1 MSDAPAASRPPPAR
15 GPVPFWAVL
24 LIVFVL
30 VAVVAS
36 AAFLLG
42 QKQAATTSFP
52 PAPTSAAIPSPPP
65 PVGITGIFIEPGDGR
80 DPILDEL
87 AAARRTIDVEIYIIT
102 DDVILQALEAA
113 RARGVEVRVMLEEH
127 PFGGGGGQQGIFER
141 LEAADIEVRWANPA
155 FRFSHIKM
163 MVVDDAVAII
173 LNQNLTASSFTGNRE
188 FGVVT
193 TDPAAV
199 KSAAAIFAAD
209 WDRGPEPDP
218 GPLVVSPSNARQELR
233 ELIDGATTSLDIYAE
248 VLRDPEMLDAM
259 MAAAQ
264 RGVTVRVLISP
275 SSDFEAEV
283 AALAAGGVDVRLLS
297 NLYVHAKV
305 IVADDARAYLGSQ
318 NFSATSLD
326 QNRELG
332 IIVDDP
338 VSLSRLNR
346 TFDIDFRAAQE
357 AAP

>member
-1 MSDAPAASRPPPAR
+1 
-15 GPVPFWAVL
+15 
-24 LIVFVL
+24 VFATV
-30 VAVVAS
+30 VVVVA
-36 AAFLLG
+36 AAYALG
-42 QKQAATTSFP
+42 RKQAATSLP

-65 PVGITGIFIEPGDGR
+65 LPGITGIFIEPGDGR
-80 DPILDEL
+80 EPILDEL
-87 AAARRTIDVEIYIIT
+87 AAARNTIDVEIYIIT

-113 RARGVEVRVMLEEH
+113 QVRGVEVRVMLEEH
-127 PFGGGGGQQGIFER
+127 PFGGSGGQQEIFDR
-141 LEAADIEVRWANPA
+141 LEAAGIDVRWANPA

-163 MVVDDAVAII
+163 MVIDDAVAII

-193 TDPAAV
+193 TEPAAV
-199 KSAAAIFAAD
+199 ETAAAIFAAD
-209 WDRGPEPDP
+209 WERGPEPDP
-218 GPLVVSPSNARQELR
+218 GPLVVSPSNARQVLR

-248 VLRDPEMLDAM
+248 VLRDPEMLEAM
-259 MAAAQ
+259 VAAVE
-264 RGVTVRVLISP
+264 RGATVRVLISP

-283 AALAAGGVDVRLLS
+283 AALIEGGVDVRLLS

-305 IVADDARAYLGSQ
+305 IVADGARAYLGSQ

-332 IIVDDP
+332 VIVDDP
-338 VSLSRLNR
+338 VSLSRLMR
-346 TFDIDFRAAQE
+346 TFEIDFRAAQE

>member
-1 MSDAPAASRPPPAR
+1 MSNSPAESPLPPSRGR
-15 GPVPFWAVL
+15 VPFWAVL
-24 LIVFVL
+24 LIIVVA
-30 VAVVAS
+30 VAVVAA

-42 QKQAATTSFP
+42 QRQATMSVA

-65 PVGITGIFIEPGDGR
+65 SQDVLGIFIEPGDGR

-87 AAARRTIDVEIYIIT
+87 AAARRSIDVEIYIIT

-113 RARGVEVRVMLEEH
+113 QARGVEVRVMLEEH
-127 PFGGGGGQQGIFER
+127 PFGGGGGQQDIFDR
-141 LEAADIEVRWANPA
+141 LEAADIEVRWSNPA

-163 MVVDDAVAII
+163 MVIDNAVAII
-173 LNQNLTASSFTGNRE
+173 LNQNLTVTSFTGNRE

-193 TDPAAV
+193 TKPDEV
-199 KSAAAIFAAD
+199 VTAAAIFAAD
-209 WDRGPEPDP
+209 WDRGSEPDP
-218 GPLVVSPSNARQELR
+218 GPLVVSPTNARQEVR
-233 ELIDGATTSLDIYAE
+233 ELIDEATATLDVYAE
-248 VLRDPEMLDAM
+248 VLRDPEMLEAM
-259 MAAAQ
+259 AAAAQ
-264 RGVTVRVLISP
+264 RGVMVRILISP
-275 SSDFEAEV
+275 SADFDAEV
-283 AALAAGGVDVRLLS
+283 TALAEGGVEVRLLS

-305 IVADDARAYLGSQ
+305 IVADGDRAFLGSQ

-338 VSLSRLNR
+338 VSLSRLMR
-346 TFDIDFRAAQE
+346 TFEIDFRAAQE

>member
-1 MSDAPAASRPPPAR
+1 MSADPVAPPPSR
-15 GPVPFWAVL
+15 GRVPFWAVL
-24 LIVFVL
+24 LIVFLL

-42 QKQAATTSFP
+42 QRQRATSFP
-52 PAPTSAAIPSPPP
+52 PAPTSAAIPSPPSP
-65 PVGITGIFIEPGDGR
+65 TGITGIFIEPGDGR
-80 DPILDEL
+80 TPILDEL
-87 AAARRTIDVEIYIIT
+87 AAARRSIDVEIYIIT
-102 DDVILQALEAA
+102 DDVILQALAA
-113 RARGVEVRVMLEEH
+113 AQARGVAVRVMLEEH
-127 PFGGGGGQQGIFER
+127 PFGGGGGQQGIFDR

-163 MVVDDAVAII
+163 MVIDDAVAII
-173 LNQNLTASSFTGNRE
+173 LNQNLTTSSFTGNRE

-199 KSAAAIFAAD
+199 KTAAAIFAAD

-218 GPLVVSPSNARQELR
+218 GPLVVSPTNARAEL
-233 ELIDGATTSLDIYAE
+233 LALVNGATASLDLYAE
-248 VLRDPEMLDAM
+248 VLRDPEMLGAL

-275 SSDFEAEV
+275 SSDFAAER
-283 AALAAGGVDVRLLS
+283 AALAAAGVDMGVLS
-297 NLYVHAKV
+297 TLYVHAKA

-318 NFSATSLD
+318 NLSATSLD

-338 VSLSRLNR
+338 VSLSRLTR
-346 TFDIDFRAAQE
+346 TFEIDFRAAQE
-357 AAP
+357 EAP

>member
-1 MSDAPAASRPPPAR
+1 MSDAPAASPAPPAR
-15 GPVPFWAVL
+15 GRVPFWAVL
-24 LIVFVL
+24 LIVFVA
-30 VAVVAS
+30 VVVVAS

-42 QKQAATTSFP
+42 QRQAAPSLP
-52 PAPTSAAIPSPPP
+52 PAPTSAALPSPPP
-65 PVGITGIFIEPGDGR
+65 PTGVTGIFIEPGDGR
-80 DPILDEL
+80 EPILDEL
-87 AAARRTIDVEIYIIT
+87 AAARSTIDVEIYIIT
-102 DDVILQALEAA
+102 DDAILQALEAA

-141 LEAADIEVRWANPA
+141 LEAADIDVRWANPT

-163 MVVDDAVAII
+163 MVIDDAVAII
-173 LNQNLTASSFTGNRE
+173 LNQNLTTSSFTGNRE

-193 TDPAAV
+193 TEPAAV
-199 KSAAAIFAAD
+199 ETVAAIFAAD

-233 ELIDGATTSLDIYAE
+233 ALIEGATTSLDIYAE
-248 VLRDPEMLDAM
+248 VLRDPEMLEAM
-259 MAAAQ
+259 MAAAR
-264 RGVTVRVLISP
+264 RGVAVRILISP
-275 SSDFEAEV
+275 SSDFEAEI
-283 AALAAGGVDVRLLS
+283 AALTAGGVEVRLLS
-297 NLYVHAKV
+297 NLYVHAKM
-305 IVADDARAYLGSQ
+305 IVADGERAFLGSQ

-332 IIVDDP
+332 VIVDDP
-338 VSLSRLNR
+338 VSLSRLTR